1 MERSFRANDRA
12 IVLNGELKK
21 ALALVLKH
29 KQQLLDFSKQILK
42 NTKTLAEYN
51 QQAEDTYD
59 NLNFIDITE
68 MRKYSADGKSKCL
81 NNFTNL

>member
-21 ALALVLKH
+21 ALALVWKH

-68 MRKYSADGKSKCL
+68 MRKYSADGKSKSF
-81 NNFTNL
+81 NFMDE